1 MSLFIYVHHIHHVM
15 HTCIM
20 LTLCVLK
27 AIIDSRWVGK
37 EERFVKG
44 SSTSMSESVNEESRL
59 DQLEAKVAEMME
71 QLQVLTN
78 IVTSL
83 TVPSIAN
90 NRDLCNRNEKTIG
103 ESSRIKT
110 IPDYKFQHM
119 PKKIR

>member
-1 MSLFIYVHHIHHVM
+1 M

-20 LTLCVLK
+20 LTLFVLE

-44 SSTSMSESVNEESRL
+44 SSTNMSKSVNEESRL
-59 DQLEAKVAEMME
+59 DQLEAKVAEIAK

-78 IVTSL
+78 VVTSL
-83 TVPSIAN
+83 TVPRIVD
-90 NRDLCNRNEKTIG
+90 NRDLCNRNEMTIR

-110 IPDYKFQHM
+110 IPSEIAPIRNGQLPQLWFTVV
-119 PKKIR
+119 KKNV